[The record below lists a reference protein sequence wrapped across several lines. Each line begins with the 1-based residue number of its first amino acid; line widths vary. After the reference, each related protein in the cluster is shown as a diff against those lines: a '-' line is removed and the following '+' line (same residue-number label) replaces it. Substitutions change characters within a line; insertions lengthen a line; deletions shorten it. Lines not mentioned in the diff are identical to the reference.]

1 MKDPT
6 IRWWKAVVYCP
17 RIVCMWSYQP
27 WYPDL
32 DEHSEI
38 IQPVRYHKE
47 LQWPIHVGICWIPNA
62 GNFCIDLFAWRI
74 FLSIDPFWK
83 REKSWEADIWAH
95 EAKEIDAMRDDI
107 KKWGDYHKGGIHEKD
122 KDHAI

>member
-6 IRWWKAVVYCP
+6 ITWWKAEVYF

-32 DEHSEI
+32 DDNGEV

-47 LQWPIHVGICWIPNA
+47 LQWPIHVGFCWIPNA
-62 GNFCIDLFAWRI
+62 GNLCIDLFVWRI
-74 FLSIDPFWK
+74 FLSVDPFWK
-83 REKSWEADIWAH
+83 REKSWEADRWTMAA
-95 EAKEIDAMRDDI
+95 EEIDEMRTQI
-107 KKWGDYHKGGIHEKD
+107 KHWDDYHNKLTK
-122 KDHAI
+122 